1 VRLSLRGGAL
11 VADLGSVHRCLS
23 SAVLG
28 GGLGEIRT
36 WLNAQVP
43 PDYARSDPEEDLA
56 ARAAGLA
63 LPGPVV
69 GMLTAADV
77 GRRTE
82 GARGSAQAVATV
94 GVEWALAAAGR
105 RPRAV
110 LPVGTINLLVVTAA
124 PLDDAGLVNALQTAV
139 EAKAQALAEAAVVA
153 RNAPCPATG
162 TATDAI
168 AIACPP
174 GAGVRFAGPA
184 TVVGADIAAAV
195 HRAVLAGALA
205 DVASRSERAAG

>member
-1 VRLSLRGGAL
+1 VRVSVRDAVL

-28 GGLGEIRT
+28 GGLGSIRT

-43 PDYARSDPEEDLA
+43 HDYARIDPGADLA

-63 LPGPVV
+63 GPVV

-77 GRRTE
+77 ARHTA
-82 GARGSAQAVATV
+82 GARGGARALATV
-94 GVEWALAAAGR
+94 GAEWALAAAGR

-110 LPVGTINLLVVTAA
+110 PPVGTINLLVVTDA
-124 PLDDAGLVNALQTAV
+124 PLTDAGLVNALQTAV
-139 EAKAQALAEAAVVA
+139 EAKAQALAEAGVRA
-153 RNAPCPATG
+153 RNAPGPATG

-168 AIACPP
+168 AVACPP
-174 GAGVRFAGPA
+174 GARVAFAGPA
-184 TVVGADIAAAV
+184 TRVGADIAAAV
-195 HRAVLAGALA
+195 HRAVLLGARA
-205 DVASRSERAAG
+205 DAAARAEPAAG